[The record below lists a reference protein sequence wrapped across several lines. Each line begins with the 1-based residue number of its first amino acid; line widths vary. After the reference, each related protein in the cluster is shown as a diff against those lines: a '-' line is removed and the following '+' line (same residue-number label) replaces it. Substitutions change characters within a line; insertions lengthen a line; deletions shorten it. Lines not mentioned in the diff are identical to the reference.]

1 MAGEFRGLSITLYES
16 GLQYKSRWEQAYQ
29 VYNVPS
35 AGETPP
41 VTLTRTLVKRVNKL
55 QNGEKQ
61 RWS

>member
-16 GLQYKSRWEQAYQ
+16 GLQHKGRWERASQ

-35 AGETPP
+35 AGGTSP
-41 VTLTRTLVKRVNKL
+41 VTLTRTLVERVNKL
-55 QNGEKQ
+55 LNGEKQ